1 MPFKLA
7 VIKEVQSGEIGIN
20 AAMRKYGIQGRD
32 TIRTW
37 IRKYSIFDD
46 DNTSKLNSMKTP
58 QQRIKELEQQV
69 RRLKHEKEFLEGKL
83 TETEDKA
90 AILDKVIELA
100 EKEYLI
106 PIRKNSLP
114 DQSKKL
120 AKKGKNQ

>member
-1 MPFKLA
+1 MESFENKYVKRTQRDYSMPFKLA

-58 QQRIKELEQQV
+58 QQRIKELSNKYV
-69 RRLKHEKEFLEGKL
+69 
-83 TETEDKA
+83 
-90 AILDKVIELA
+90 V
-100 EKEYLI
+100 
-106 PIRKNSLP
+106 
-114 DQSKKL
+114 
-120 AKKGKNQ
+120 